1 MLHLAKAA
9 VLSLSV
15 LLPWQLPAQWLL
27 LPEERAVHP
36 KSGAFLPLSFQ
47 SRVLFFHW
55 VFILLACVHFLRR
68 TRHGSTVLNCVKLL
82 LSSGIAQYFIA
93 WQLQIITNQS
103 VEVAA
108 RAEVAPGEKV
118 VGIDLGTTNSA
129 VAAMEVLKLSDYL
142 KIWPLKM
149 LSAK

>member
-1 MLHLAKAA
+1 MTAA
-9 VLSLSV
+9 GAVAASTRRKG
-15 LLPWQLPAQWLL
+15 
-27 LPEERAVHP
+27 RASKVGCFSSIEFS
-36 KSGAFLPLSFQ
+36 KSGAFLPLSFHPFGMCT
-47 SRVLFFHW
+47 FFKKDSTWKHS
-55 VFILLACVHFLRR
+55 LALRE
-68 TRHGSTVLNCVKLL
+68 T
-82 LSSGIAQYFIA
+82 IAFKWHRQYFIA

-142 KIWPLKM
+142 KI
-149 LSAK
+149 